1 MASSLLRLEE
11 KQFSKT
17 LVVSRPGLQP
27 PCVSKG
33 DEGWMPLTAE
43 PDFPNLSVTV
53 GHALSEVFSLSP
65 PYLSHSLPSISN
77 GGYLLQMTTWS
88 LGVEVQRPITGCDCQ
103 GGTSPEDDSLG
114 LVECVWGK

>member
-43 PDFPNLSVTV
+43 PDFPNLSVTI

-65 PYLSHSLPSISN
+65 SLPVA
-77 GGYLLQMTTWS
+77 LLTLHKQWRILTS
-88 LGVEVQRPITGCDCQ
+88 DDHVESGSGRSKTYNWV
-103 GGTSPEDDSLG
+103 
-114 LVECVWGK
+114 